1 MEMHTL
7 LSSALENS
15 SKNTEKLN
23 SLKSKLFDSENLIIT
38 LTQKVKK
45 NLFKFLIS
53 KYYVLLYLFFIF
65 IFFFFF
71 FFFFLSKKYR
81 ILTKLQN

>member
-7 LSSALENS
+7 LSSALESS

-23 SLKSKLFDSENLIIT
+23 SLKSKLLDSENLIAT

-45 NLFKFLIS
+45 IHLFVYLSIEYIFL
-53 KYYVLLYLFFIF
+53 LFFFYKNI
-65 IFFFFF
+65 
-71 FFFFLSKKYR
+71 
-81 ILTKLQN
+81 